1 MLTCLALVLAVGA
14 AELPSLAAEV
24 EAEAR
29 SLTAQTEITPA
40 FLAGIEDFSVD
51 AESLSASLRQL
62 GVEQDLPCIFHG
74 IAEDARVRAT
84 ELQSLRGRER
94 GEQGIEPHG
103 GPLGI
108 ERPED
113 PTSQRRHRCVA
124 FSHQYAPRGKLHQNF
139 S

>member
-51 AESLSASLRQL
+51 AENLSASLRQL

-84 ELQSLRGRER
+84 ELQAADTPAERDTAFTNLRVLLDDAILIAPMAAAAVADPRE
-94 GEQGIEPHG
+94 
-103 GPLGI
+103 
-108 ERPED
+108 
-113 PTSQRRHRCVA
+113 
-124 FSHQYAPRGKLHQNF
+124 
-139 S
+139 